1 MSLYRYDGDIMMV
14 RTQIMLDAEDHK
26 RAKRRAQELGVSLA
40 EYVRRVVADDLGAA
54 TAPAD
59 RGAIIGLFDSG
70 GSDVA
75 RHKTEYLIDAL
86 EAKMARGR
94 EKG

>member
-1 MSLYRYDGDIMMV
+1 MMV

-40 EYVRRVVADDLGAA
+40 EYVRRVVADDLGPA
-54 TAPAD
+54 TGPTD

-70 GSDVA
+70 GSDIA
-75 RHKTEYLIDAL
+75 RHKTEYLVDAL

-94 EKG
+94 GKG